1 MSGMR
6 LHRFFVEEKLSRKNE
21 IRISDERLLHQLR
34 DVFRLKKGDEA
45 IFFDGEGLDITF
57 RIKMISKKE
66 GTFVK
71 EKEER
76 SIMPKKNIT
85 LLMSLIKKDNFEM
98 VLQKCTEL
106 GVSRFVPILAER
118 SEKKNID
125 MERAKR
131 IIKEASEQCGRGD
144 IPGLREVMSL
154 EKALQEFDNIL
165 VFDLRGESLPASEFV
180 SLQANQLASS
190 PAILIGSEG
199 GWSDR
204 ELALFKD
211 KNIPIY
217 SLGELTLRAET
228 AAIVTSS
235 LALF

>member
-1 MSGMR
+1 MR